1 MSPRGSAEPAR
12 ARDVPRH
19 IVLLG
24 LPGAGK
30 SSAGALA
37 AERLGWP
44 FIDLDAAIE
53 GEAGM
58 SVHEIF
64 AREGEVGFRARE
76 SRWTRSLV
84 GADGGLGATA
94 APTVRSVIAPG
105 GGWVEDPENLRA
117 LGKGVLSVYLR
128 VSPLV
133 ALDRMG
139 ESAASRPLIAGVRTA
154 DQLRQ
159 LLRRR
164 ESLYLQAK
172 HTVNVDS
179 MTTSEVADS
188 IVALVSMSSS
198 D

>member
-1 MSPRGSAEPAR
+1 MR
-12 ARDVPRH
+12 RH

-30 SSAGALA
+30 STAGALA

-53 GEAGM
+53 SEAGM
-58 SVHEIF
+58 SVRDIF
-64 AREGEVGFRARE
+64 GREGEAGFRARE
-76 SRWTRSLV
+76 ARCTRSLAGTERGV
-84 GADGGLGATA
+84 GTGA
-94 APTVRSVIAPG
+94 APMVRSVIAPG

-117 LGKGVLSVYLR
+117 LGPGTVSVYLR

-133 ALDRMG
+133 ALGRMG
-139 ESAASRPLIAGVRTA
+139 ASAVSRPLIAGVQTA

-164 ESLYLQAK
+164 ESLYLQAN

-179 MTTSEVADS
+179 MTISEVADS
-188 IVALVSMSSS
+188 IVALASLSSS